1 MVPSVGLLAAGQ
13 MGHLFQGGNGP
24 RQEMAVPPPARA
36 PTSRYSFSDKFPLPA
51 PHSRARAQSVA
62 GNFAPPGRASQQG
75 GTPWVEPPEQIWGG
89 VETEEQNDF
98 QNDSQ
103 SDSAMQQQEE
113 ERILTPPQ
121 RLRRSKSLP
130 SKSPIRRLIREESRT
145 NQDAFVDPLP
155 DGLPVFMRH
164 KARSYTVGTSNRA
177 VPAGNIVRTRSL
189 PARLLKPQVSDF
201 GTCYR
206 LGYLFGYHG
215 IDACTVL
222 MCCSVAAKRK

>member
-1 MVPSVGLLAAGQ
+1 

-51 PHSRARAQSVA
+51 PHSRARARSVA

-75 GTPWVEPPEQIWGG
+75 GMPWVEPPEQIWGG
-89 VETEEQNDF
+89 VEPEEQNDF
-98 QNDSQ
+98 QNDS
-103 SDSAMQQQEE
+103 SEMQQEE
-113 ERILTPPQ
+113 ERIHTPLQ

-130 SKSPIRRLIREESRT
+130 SESPIRRLIREESRT

-189 PARLLKPQVSDF
+189 PARLLKPQVGDF
-201 GTCYR
+201 VADSVTESTTLSGLSVT
-206 LGYLFGYHG
+206 
-215 IDACTVL
+215 IAC
-222 MCCSVAAKRK
+222 MCCSLPA